1 MLEPRAFALHYH
13 RIISNRNCKSER
25 NRWCI
30 ITDGMVF
37 GMAQTINQELHLKK
51 WCIGAKCKRTLGC
64 RALGVND
71 PRISNNI
78 LPSVDKMQCST
89 HKYGWDEKW
98 IGQNRGD
105 TSGTE
110 KDLCSWKSVMVVH
123 VGPTVLRLHYDV
135 CARKS
140 LCQGC
145 FCSPSHKNELFIY
158 VPCPKNTAPIDWGNW
173 SWLGCWCSWSSVY
186 LMEHH
191 ILADVDT
198 NAWWSIC
205 SEQKCLQGGQV
216 IYFYYKCKQ
225 SNVC

>member
-1 MLEPRAFALHYH
+1 MPEPRAFALHYH
-13 RIISNRNCKSER
+13 IIISNRNCKPER

-30 ITDGMVF
+30 ITDRMVF
-37 GMAQTINQELHLKK
+37 GMAQAINQELHLKK
-51 WCIGAKCKRTLGC
+51 WCIGAKCRRTLGC
-64 RALGVND
+64 RVLAIND

-110 KDLCSWKSVMVVH
+110 NDLLRWRSVMVIL
-123 VGPTVLRLHYDV
+123 VGAAVLRLHYDV
-135 CARKS
+135 WVHKT

-145 FCSPSHKNELFIY
+145 FCGPSNIRMRCFSTSLSVSY
-158 VPCPKNTAPIDWGNW
+158 TAPVTWGNW
-173 SWLGCWCSWSSVY
+173 SCLGSWCSGSSVY
-186 LMEHH
+186 LMECH
-191 ILADVDT
+191 LVYVDT

-205 SEQKCLQGGQV
+205 SEQKCGQV
-216 IYFYYKCKQ
+216 I
-225 SNVC
+225 